1 MTDQQGEPHLVEL
14 PPQIEAPP
22 PHPHPPALTRARTPT
37 KPRPVDPGDNK
48 KYQSNVQAFEG
59 ALVKGSPL
67 LQTPPDRPVIVQMK
81 RSSASIS
88 LNKNKTASAERL
100 SLITI
105 HSGTTDCHSILALIN
120 CPPREEEEENLVYLY
135 DPNGPPENKESITCS
150 IGGKPQVVDWELSPH
165 RGVNPEGFC
174 ALWPIAVIIL
184 WNPQLPR
191 ATFDEK
197 KERLKKFNKILIG
210 EGEKS
215 EGRIPGLR
223 KWFIFTMYEILF
235 SYHDLTSQA
244 NVSQC
249 ITEIQTAINHVLDY
263 SEGSEISGMVQN
275 IVRLFNEKK
284 RWTRKMSDLDFNTY
298 VRKLVNPKLTYTEII
313 NSIPSKYRI
322 KKLSRTYTGPFS
334 ATTSAGSV
342 PGGGEGVVAAT
353 AEAGGGDGKM
363 NSGGRGVPRKRTVRR
378 KYNKTRKIKNYFR
391 RRSQRRKRY
400 S

>member
-1 MTDQQGEPHLVEL
+1 MTDPREEFHLVDEL
-14 PPQIEAPP
+14 PPPP
-22 PHPHPPALTRARTPT
+22 PPPPAPPALTRARTPT

-59 ALVKGSPL
+59 ALVNGRPL
-67 LQTPPDRPVIVQMK
+67 LQTPPDRPVIVQMTMS
-81 RSSASIS
+81 RASIS
-88 LNKNKTASAERL
+88 LTKNKTDSAERL

-184 WNPQLPR
+184 WNTSPPD

-197 KERLKKFNKILIG
+197 KERLKKFNKRLIG
-210 EGEKS
+210 ADEKS

-249 ITEIQTAINHVLDY
+249 ITEIRTAINHVLDY
-263 SEGSEISGMVQN
+263 SDESVISGMVKN
-275 IVRLFNEKK
+275 IVSLFNEKK
-284 RWTRKMSDLDFNTY
+284 KWTLKMSDLDFNTY

-342 PGGGEGVVAAT
+342 PGGGEGVVAP

-363 NSGGRGVPRKRTVRR
+363 KSGGRGVLRKRTVRR
-378 KYNKTRKIKNYFR
+378 KYKKTRKIKNYFR